1 MLVNEDRAN
10 VIKDLRAFSEHWHLN
25 VAAEESR
32 KVVAGDACRPFAG
45 EERLTS
51 GDRAVHAGDHR
62 LTVDI
67 GGALVL
73 GLKLHR
79 RCKVRE
85 GEVQRVD
92 EHGEVRHSGR
102 VGSNIK
108 RSSWTAAD
116 RSELFVRHPL
126 GNLADRLFGDAHMLW
141 RVDHREHRLE
151 DGTLPDL
158 ALSHR
163 TLHLIVTPLRECV
176 PLRHA
181 VHRVRGGGII
191 IADSPRSVRGSSRAK
206 GER

>member
-1 MLVNEDRAN
+1 M
-10 VIKDLRAFSEHWHLN
+10 
-25 VAAEESR
+25 
-32 KVVAGDACRPFAG
+32 
-45 EERLTS
+45 
-51 GDRAVHAGDHR
+51 HAGDHC
-62 LTVDI
+62 LTVDV
-67 GGALVL
+67 GGAVVL
-73 GLKLHR
+73 RLKLHR

-92 EHGEVRHSGR
+92 EHGEVCYSGG
-102 VGSNIK
+102 VWPNIK

-116 RSELFVRHPL
+116 RGELFVGHPL

-151 DGTLPDL
+151 DGALPDL